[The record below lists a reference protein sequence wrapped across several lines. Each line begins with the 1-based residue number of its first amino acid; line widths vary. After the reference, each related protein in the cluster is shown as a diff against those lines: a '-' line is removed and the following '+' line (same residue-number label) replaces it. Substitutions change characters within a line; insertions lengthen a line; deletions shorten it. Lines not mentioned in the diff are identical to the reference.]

1 VIPGPL
7 QSKLQLAFDA
17 AVAELSARAAASH
30 CAERV
35 TERSVVGAA
44 GTSLPQNLSVVEA
57 GNSGPYQLVRLR
69 RATLDD
75 VRLLELWSSSPHYM
89 GEFNDFGLSPPPKV
103 YESIEKNGL
112 VGEHGGTLM
121 VEQLPD
127 SEPIGTVS
135 WRLVRYNPNLEYFA
149 WNIGVSL
156 IPEARGR
163 GFGTQ
168 AQRILADHLLATT
181 SVNRIEAATDI
192 ENLAEQ
198 RSLEKAGFIRD
209 GVLRGAQYR
218 AGAWHDLA
226 IYSVVRG

>member
-1 VIPGPL
+1 MVE
-7 QSKLQLAFDA
+7 D
-17 AVAELSARAAASH
+17 
-30 CAERV
+30 
-35 TERSVVGAA
+35 
-44 GTSLPQNLSVVEA
+44 GTS
-57 GNSGPYQLVRLR
+57 GPAHAVRLR

-75 VRLLELWSSSPHYM
+75 ARLLELWSSSPHYM
-89 GEFNDFGLSPPPKV
+89 GEFNDFGLSPRPTA

-127 SEPIGTVS
+127 NEPIGTVS
-135 WRLVRYNPNLEYFA
+135 WRLVRYNPNPEYFA
-149 WNIGVSL
+149 WNIGISL

-163 GFGTQ
+163 GLGTQ
-168 AQRILADHLLATT
+168 AQRIFADHLFATT

-226 IYSVVRG
+226 IYSVVRNVARG